1 MGLTRKQAVMVA
13 VMLGGTFLAVL
24 NQTLLSPAIPSIM
37 ADFGISAPMAQWL
50 MSGYSLVEAI
60 IIPLS
65 AYLIGRFSTRKLFI
79 TSFALFAAGSALAAW
94 GPDFVVVMA
103 GRILQ
108 AAGTGVVMPM
118 VFTVIILLFPREKR
132 GVAMGLIGLL
142 IGFAPAI
149 GPAVSGL
156 LVDSVGWHV
165 LFMIVTVL
173 AVVVLVLGVF
183 ALENY
188 GDFERTTLDVPS
200 VLMSSV
206 GLVCLLYGLS
216 SFSSA
221 GNLAVPAAL
230 IVAGAAVLALFVRRQ
245 TKLDNPMLQV
255 GVLGTVRYRIAVICI
270 VTLQA
275 VLIGLSSALPLFI
288 QNVCGYSATV
298 SGFIV
303 LPGALFGAVMSMFA
317 GRIFDKRGVRGVVV
331 GGSLVMLAGAV
342 CLFLLPAAA
351 GVLFIA
357 GANAVLILGLQASMT
372 PLNTWGI
379 NSLDNRVIQH
389 ANALSNTLNQVAAS
403 FGTALLISV
412 SAMGSVVAPQAG
424 AAEQLYA
431 GYHLSFAVVMVL
443 AVCLLLVVLAF
454 VRDKRSAPAKA
465 APQAVAAQ
473 DDDAILVKA
482 AMNRDASWISQ
493 TASVREAL
501 LEIAKA
507 DTSGLPVVD
516 ARQRVV
522 GFISDGDIMNYLGKD
537 DRSVD
542 TALFMYRFVDDEK
555 LQSRLA
561 SLLDKNVMEL
571 ATKRVVT
578 VESSMDLGE
587 ACRVLAERRIK
598 KVPVVDGGRLVG
610 ALSRRNIV
618 RNVVE
623 GLS

>member
-1 MGLTRKQAVMVA
+1 MVA

-37 ADFGISAPMAQWL
+37 ADFGISAPTAQWL

-94 GPDFVVVMA
+94 GPDFVVIMA

-412 SAMGSVVAPQAG
+412 SAMGFVVAPQAG

>member
-37 ADFGISAPMAQWL
+37 ADFGISAPTAQWL

-412 SAMGSVVAPQAG
+412 SAMGSVVAPQA
-424 AAEQLYA
+424 YA

>member
-37 ADFGISAPMAQWL
+37 ADFGISAPTAQWL

-303 LPGALFGAVMSMFA
+303 LPGALLGAVMSMFA